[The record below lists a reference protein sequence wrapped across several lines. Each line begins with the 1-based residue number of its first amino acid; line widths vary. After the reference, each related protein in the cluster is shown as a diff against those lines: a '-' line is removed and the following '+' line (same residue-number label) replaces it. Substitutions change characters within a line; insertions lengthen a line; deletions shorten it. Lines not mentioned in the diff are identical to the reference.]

1 MKIAQRIDKEIRSM
15 PPDEREELRRKME
28 ESIREMR
35 VSDKPKETTN
45 RQTTSNQV
53 YLSFWDNLLIFILS
67 LLGLSSYEKYVR
79 DKRLK
84 MIKRKVYNNTPKIM
98 NPYTKELYPQ
108 FGRYLYEL
116 YEVISSVKELL
127 DMTIF
132 NPNVWDNSSA
142 IEIKT
147 CSEYLFEM
155 LTNSRPIIGISD
167 VKSIISEYKSV
178 KKIYD
183 KIETEVQTY
192 LESIDPVMVNRA
204 NRIYSRLLVFKELVE
219 QVNFKRILR
228 QFMGEKGRITMN
240 ATPDYVFTSELEK
253 LSNIL
258 SETDITPMMV
268 DVIMALKK
276 YLEEMINKEPSY
288 DYNNFSRISSMLSKE
303 NLDKVGE
310 IIERM
315 DLVNVICVLKD
326 DPDYF
331 PVFLIP
337 EHSLLNVYKEVVISK
352 NKGLA
357 TKILKEVI
365 SQKMEV
371 FYDTIGVKY
380 NEIKE
385 NMLTI
390 YTEETSE
397 VLMAHKLNYFT
408 HAISFEVVYTFFY
421 YFWKK
426 GFRESVNDI
435 VVNGIF
441 KDRYYKNLLSSVF
454 QSMEESEKDISNFVK
469 QTSKGGEHYGVI
481 SKFLEDFNYIKSE
494 NSKKLLQQK
503 VSILNSLA
511 GSIVLR
517 YNDYFNQLS
526 KSLKLILEDYD
537 SLSPEYLLNVKTIK
551 GIYNKALMNT
561 LKKGLEVI
569 LVALDILSYYSN

>member
-1 MKIAQRIDKEIRSM
+1 MKTSQRIDREIKSM
-15 PPDEREELRRKME
+15 SPDEREELRRKME
-28 ESIREMR
+28 ESIKEMK
-35 VSDKPKETTN
+35 VSDKSKETTI

-79 DKRLK
+79 NKRLRI
-84 MIKRKVYNNTPKIM
+84 IKRKVSGNTPRIM

-108 FGRYLYEL
+108 FARYLYEL
-116 YEVISSVKELL
+116 YETISLVKEVL

-132 NPNVWDNSSA
+132 NPNVWDNSSVL
-142 IEIKT
+142 EIKT
-147 CSEYLFEM
+147 CAEYLFEI

-167 VKSIISEYKSV
+167 VKSIISEYKSI

-183 KIETEVQTY
+183 KIETEVQTS

-204 NRIYSRLLVFKELVE
+204 NRVYSRLLVFKELVE
-219 QVNFKRILR
+219 QVNFKRILK
-228 QFMGEKGRITMN
+228 QFMDEKGRITMN

-268 DVIMALKK
+268 DVIIALKK
-276 YLEEMINKEPSY
+276 YLEELIDKEPSY

-310 IIERM
+310 IIEKM
-315 DLVNVICVLKD
+315 DLVNVICILKD
-326 DPDYF
+326 DPDYYPIF
-331 PVFLIP
+331 MIP
-337 EHSLLNVYKEVVISK
+337 EYSLLNIYKEVVISK

-365 SQKMEV
+365 SQKMEI
-371 FYDTIGVKY
+371 FYNTIGVKY
-380 NEIKE
+380 DEVKG

-390 YTEETSE
+390 YTEETSKI
-397 VLMAHKLNYFT
+397 LMSHKLNYFT
-408 HAISFEVVYTFFY
+408 HTISFEIVYTFFY

-435 VVNGIF
+435 IVNGIF

-454 QSMEESEKDISNFVK
+454 QSIEESEKDISNFVK
-469 QTSKGGEHYGVI
+469 QTSKGGDHYGVI

-494 NSKKLLQQK
+494 NSKKSLQQK
-503 VSILNSLA
+503 VSVLNNLA
-511 GSIVLR
+511 GSIVLK

-526 KSLKLILEDYD
+526 KNLKLILEDYN
-537 SLSPEYLLNVKTIK
+537 SLSPEYLLNAKTIK
-551 GIYNKALMNT
+551 GIYNRNLMDNI
-561 LKKGLEVI
+561 KKGVEVM

>member
-1 MKIAQRIDKEIRSM
+1 MKTSQRIDREIKSM
-15 PPDEREELRRKME
+15 SPDEREELRRKME
-28 ESIREMR
+28 ESIKEMK
-35 VSDKPKETTN
+35 VSDKPKETTI

-79 DKRLK
+79 NKRLRI
-84 MIKRKVYNNTPKIM
+84 IKRKVSGNTPRIM

-108 FGRYLYEL
+108 FARYLYEL
-116 YEVISSVKELL
+116 YETISLVKEVL

-132 NPNVWDNSSA
+132 NPNVWDNSSVL
-142 IEIKT
+142 EIKT
-147 CSEYLFEM
+147 CAEYLFEI

-167 VKSIISEYKSV
+167 VKSIISEYKSI

-183 KIETEVQTY
+183 KIETEVQTS

-204 NRIYSRLLVFKELVE
+204 NRVYSRLLVFKELVE
-219 QVNFKRILR
+219 QVNFKRILK
-228 QFMGEKGRITMN
+228 QFMDEKGRITMN

-268 DVIMALKK
+268 DVIIALKK
-276 YLEEMINKEPSY
+276 YLEELIDKEPSY

-310 IIERM
+310 IIEKM
-315 DLVNVICVLKD
+315 DLVNVICILKD
-326 DPDYF
+326 DPDYYPIF
-331 PVFLIP
+331 MIP
-337 EHSLLNVYKEVVISK
+337 EYSLLNIYKEVVISK

-365 SQKMEV
+365 SQKMEI
-371 FYDTIGVKY
+371 FYNTIGVKY
-380 NEIKE
+380 DEVKG

-390 YTEETSE
+390 YTEETSKI
-397 VLMAHKLNYFT
+397 LMSHKLNYFT
-408 HAISFEVVYTFFY
+408 HTISFEIVYTFFY

-435 VVNGIF
+435 IVNGIF

-454 QSMEESEKDISNFVK
+454 QSIEESEKDISNFVK
-469 QTSKGGEHYGVI
+469 QTSKGGDHYGVI

-494 NSKKLLQQK
+494 NSKKSLQQK
-503 VSILNSLA
+503 VSVLNNLA
-511 GSIVLR
+511 GSIVLK

-526 KSLKLILEDYD
+526 KNLKLILEDYN
-537 SLSPEYLLNVKTIK
+537 SLSPEYLLNAKTIK
-551 GIYNKALMNT
+551 GIYNRTLMDNI
-561 LKKGLEVI
+561 KKGVEVM